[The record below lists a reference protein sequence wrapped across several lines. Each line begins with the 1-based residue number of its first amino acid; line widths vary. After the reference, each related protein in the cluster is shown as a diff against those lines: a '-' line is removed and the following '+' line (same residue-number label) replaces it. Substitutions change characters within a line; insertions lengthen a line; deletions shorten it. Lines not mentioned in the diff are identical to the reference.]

1 MRQLQNRLSHI
12 SLKRSIQTYYMIEHN
27 GSVSGVVAKWFS
39 DALFDIGIPEAIEA
53 LKAFSVH
60 WDTEVREEVAYR

>member
-1 MRQLQNRLSHI
+1 
-12 SLKRSIQTYYMIEHN
+12 MIEYN

-39 DALFDIGIPEAIEA
+39 HVLFDIGTPEAIEA
-53 LKAFSVH
+53 LKAFSVQ